1 MSKILIQRI
10 SSRKTNYRFVHTLI
24 LTTILIT
31 GFLIFHPIQAEA
43 TIVSRCQIVNPPTD
57 PIDMNTVSFKE
68 FVKTVHI
75 EKEIFQCVTNNGAP
89 VIVVVSLFTELFE
102 NMRTLS
108 TINKTAE
115 TVTCIKGYNGTISYC
130 DSKQI
135 PIIDEYPVRANCDP
149 NSLRTLDI
157 MSPIEMET
165 IVDSEGISKTIEAEK
180 EVFQCDFREN
190 TPTRLLDVILFTEIF
205 EDITS
210 GQIIKK
216 SVESI
221 SCLKDIQTAEV
232 KICSTKNHL

>member
-1 MSKILIQRI
+1 MQRI
-10 SSRKTNYRFVHTLI
+10 SSRKTNYRIVHTVI

-31 GFLIFHPIQAEA
+31 GFLIFHPIHAEA
-43 TIVSRCQIVNPPTD
+43 TLINRCQVVNPPTD
-57 PIDMNTVSFKE
+57 PIDMNTVTFKE
-68 FVKTVHI
+68 FVKTIHI

-89 VIVVVSLFTELFE
+89 VIAVVSLFTELFE

-108 TINKTAE
+108 TVNKTVE

-135 PIIDEYPVRANCDP
+135 PITDEYPIRANCDP
-149 NSLRTLDI
+149 ESLRTLDI

-205 EDITS
+205 EDVTT
-210 GQIIKK
+210 GQIIKTN
-216 SVESI
+216 VESI
-221 SCLKDIQTAEV
+221 SCLKDIQKAKVE
-232 KICSTKNHL
+232 ICTTKNHL